1 MIGQVLEFVRKHVC
15 ERLLSDDPLDV
26 PGQDPVLFVDSDAAE
41 LTFSTGAV
49 SLLLMNVEEERILR
63 RPDLYARNADD
74 GTRQST
80 NPDIRL
86 ILYMLFVARFPKYDH
101 AWEQLSKISQ
111 HFQTM
116 RVMDAQSAPD
126 LPAGVERLIV
136 EMVTLGFAEQNEI
149 WSALRGTYRPSL
161 LYRVHLVGFHSPSAP
176 LASEIGQVDISLEGK
191 S

>member
-101 AWEQLSKISQ
+101 AWEQLSKIIQ
-111 HFQTM
+111 HFQTKSLVLETAITFNVAKSQM
-116 RVMDAQSAPD
+116 ELSESASS
-126 LPAGVERLIV
+126 G
-136 EMVTLGFAEQNEI
+136 
-149 WSALRGTYRPSL
+149 
-161 LYRVHLVGFHSPSAP
+161 
-176 LASEIGQVDISLEGK
+176 
-191 S
+191 